1 MEITL
6 THAIVNHEE
15 SRELIEEFGI
25 ELQEVIGEGS
35 FGVVF
40 KALDHHEQQQ
50 CAVKVM
56 QHLKIYSRAIQLIS
70 CCHIKKQ
77 VTSKNKEK
85 YSQIETSILSQL
97 DHPNIV
103 KFKKVSILYE

>member
-15 SRELIEEFGI
+15 SKELIDKFGI

-40 KALDHHEQQQ
+40 KALDHH
-50 CAVKVM
+50 
-56 QHLKIYSRAIQLIS
+56 
-70 CCHIKKQ
+70 
-77 VTSKNKEK
+77 
-85 YSQIETSILSQL
+85 
-97 DHPNIV
+97 D
-103 KFKKVSILYE
+103 